1 MSLKK
6 FNLERKVHQFDNG
19 IRVYDDHL
27 LDEQRKRYAER
38 NVHEADE
45 EDIFINVIRSLPQ
58 QGCFVSVGAA
68 IGYYNLLARQLAPG
82 LTIHAFE
89 PLPRHEKY
97 FWENVSLNGYSSSDF
112 HFHPEAVAAS
122 DGYARLEDA
131 SFGSR
136 LNAPSLILRLKRF
149 AKQALKRLG
158 FGHYKMMD
166 SIRVKTVSLSS
177 VVQIAGGGVDLLQMD
192 IQGFEFQVL
201 NAGLPVLQ
209 SGSVKTFL
217 IGTHGAAIHQSC
229 LQLLLHCGCLIELE
243 QQQSLH
249 QPDGILLAR
258 FQPHMP

>member
-1 MSLKK
+1 M
-6 FNLERKVHQFDNG
+6 ERKIHKFDNG

-45 EDIFINVIRSLPQ
+45 EDIFINVIRSLTP

-68 IGYYNLLARQLAPG
+68 IGYYILLAKQLAPG

-112 HFHPEAVAAS
+112 HFHAEAVAAS

-136 LNAPSLILRLKRF
+136 LNTPSLILRLKRL
-149 AKQALKRLG
+149 ARQALNRLG
-158 FGHYKMMD
+158 FGHYRVMN
-166 SIRVKTVSLSS
+166 SLRVKTVSLVSA
-177 VVQIAGGGVDLLQMD
+177 VQIAGGGVDLLQMD

-201 NAGLPVLQ
+201 NAGLPLLQ
-209 SGSVKTFL
+209 GGSVKTFL

-229 LQLLLHCGCLIELE
+229 LQLLLRCGYTIELE
-243 QQQSLH
+243 QQQSPH
-249 QPDGILLAR
+249 QPDGIILAR
-258 FQPHMP
+258 FQPQIP

>member
-1 MSLKK
+1 
-6 FNLERKVHQFDNG
+6 LERKIHQFDNG

-45 EDIFINVIRSLPQ
+45 EEFFITVIRSLPP

-68 IGYYNLLARQLAPG
+68 IGYYILLARQLAPR

-136 LNAPSLILRLKRF
+136 LNTPSLILRLKRL
-149 AKQALKRLG
+149 ARQVLNRLG
-158 FGHYKMMD
+158 FKHYKVMD
-166 SIRVKTVSLSS
+166 SIRVKTVSLASA
-177 VVQIAGGGVDLLQMD
+177 VQVAGGSVDLLQMD

-229 LQLLLHCGCLIELE
+229 LQILLRCGYTIELE
-243 QQQSLH
+243 QQQSPH

-258 FQPHMP
+258 FQPQMP